1 MTDTSNDPRPLAGRT
16 ALVTGAGR
24 GIGRALALGLSAAG
38 VSVVAVARSADQLQD
53 MARAAAGPEP
63 RLVSADLADRDHIT
77 DLLRDIVELGRIDI
91 LINNAAVVEPLGPSH
106 EIDATA
112 FVRALDLN
120 LAAPALLTCGL
131 LPAMLN
137 EGWGR
142 VVNISSGAAGDPAGM
157 VRANAYVTS
166 KSALEAHTL
175 NLAAELSGTGVTVN
189 AYRPG
194 LVDTGMQGIVRGQDP
209 AHIGGGLRDRFLDYQ
224 RSGSLITPEESAAGL
239 IRRLRHPDNGR
250 IWSTSAPE

>member
-1 MTDTSNDPRPLAGRT
+1 MADTSSDPGALAGRT

-38 VSVVAVARSADQLQD
+38 ASVVAVARSADQLSD
-53 MARAAAGPEP
+53 MARAAVGPEP
-63 RLVSADLADRDHIT
+63 VLVSADLAVRDH
-77 DLLRDIVELGRIDI
+77 LSAVLRDVLELGRIDI

-112 FVRALDLN
+112 FIRALDLN
-120 LAAPALLTCGL
+120 LAAPALLAFGL
-131 LPAMLN
+131 LPAMLDA
-137 EGWGR
+137 GWGR

-175 NLAAELSGTGVTVN
+175 NLAEELSGTGVTVN

-194 LVDTGMQGIVRGQDP
+194 LVDTGMQNLVRNQDP
-209 AHIGGGLRDRFLDYQ
+209 ARIGDGLRDRFLDYR
-224 RSGSLITPEESAAGL
+224 RSGSLITPEKSAAGL
-239 IRRLRHPDNGR
+239 IGRILQTDSGR
-250 IWSTSAPE
+250 IWTASGKR

>member
-1 MTDTSNDPRPLAGRT
+1 MADTASDPLTGRT

-38 VSVVAVARSADQLQD
+38 ASVVAVARSADQLRD
-53 MARAAAGPEP
+53 MAGAAVGPEP
-63 RLVSADLADRDHIT
+63 SLLSADLADRDRVT
-77 DLLRDIVELGRIDI
+77 DLLRDVVKRGRIDI

-106 EIDATA
+106 EIDTTA
-112 FVRALDLN
+112 FTRALDLN
-120 LAAPALLTCGL
+120 VAVPALLTFGL
-131 LPAMLN
+131 LPAMLDA
-137 EGWGR
+137 GWGR
-142 VVNISSGAAGDPAGM
+142 VVNVSSGAAGDPSGM
-157 VRANAYVTS
+157 VRANAYVTG

-194 LVDTGMQGIVRGQDP
+194 LVDTGMQGFVRDQDP
-209 AHIGGGLRDRFLDYQ
+209 ARIGEALRDRFLDYQ

-239 IRRLRHPDNGR
+239 IGRLLRSDSGQ
-250 IWSTSAPE
+250 IWSASGLG